1 MQCSEHPAPACL
13 SLPLHPG
20 TPGRGALGGTA
31 GARLAGRS
39 GRAQGAESVR
49 RDDGR
54 LHRVSQ
60 SRPAGSRGGTREP
73 GGLALAWDPKP
84 AVGGSGTW
92 PLMNEV
98 PGAAG
103 GLAGRVG
110 EAGCAPHLLG
120 AARSPARPPGELACR
135 AHGWPTMQCAQALQS
150 CPVSWPVRSRWAW
163 LWPPCGR
170 RLVVAGPL
178 GRRGQFCSDCC
189 LLAVSS
195 QAPLQTGALA
205 RGLAVPQDAANLNVC
220 SATEQGPR
228 WRALGPSWGG
238 PSAW

>member
-1 MQCSEHPAPACL
+1 MGRWGAPLGHVWREGRAGL
-13 SLPLHPG
+13 REQSLFGETTDVCTVCHSHAL
-20 TPGRGALGGTA
+20 RGAA
-31 GARLAGRS
+31 V
-39 GRAQGAESVR
+39 E
-49 RDDGR
+49 
-54 LHRVSQ
+54 
-60 SRPAGSRGGTREP
+60 REP

-92 PLMNEV
+92 PLMSEV

-120 AARSPARPPGELACR
+120 AAQSPARPPGELACR